1 MDSDALKRKDDFRRI
16 LGDFRAG
23 KIDILVGTQM
33 IAKGLHFPKVTLVGI
48 IYADL
53 ALHQPD
59 FRAGERTF
67 QLLTQVAGRAGR
79 GDVEGEVYVQAFTPF
94 HPAIQFARRH
104 DFVGFFEQEL
114 EFREQL
120 RYPPFSRIA
129 LLTLRGRN
137 EEKVKFFA
145 EHLKREVDKIIADIK
160 DAIVAGRA
168 PAPLLRADTY
178 YRYQIMLR
186 APRMSV
192 LSQRLAQ
199 LAQSLTLDDD
209 VMLSID
215 IDPVEMT

>member
-1 MDSDALKRKDDFRRI
+1 
-16 LGDFRAG
+16 
-23 KIDILVGTQM
+23 M

-79 GDVEGEVYVQAFTPF
+79 GDIEGEVYVQAFAPF

-114 EFREQL
+114 ESRRDVLL

-129 LLTLRGRN
+129 MLTLRGRN

-145 EHLKREVDKIIADIK
+145 EHLRRELEKALADMKDIK
-160 DAIVAGRA
+160 VPNAG

-186 APRMSV
+186 APRMTQ

-199 LAQSLTLDDD
+199 LTQSLTLDDD
-209 VMLSID
+209 VMLSVD

>member
-1 MDSDALKRKDDFRRI
+1 M
-16 LGDFRAG
+16 
-23 KIDILVGTQM
+23 
-33 IAKGLHFPKVTLVGI
+33 
-48 IYADL
+48 
-53 ALHQPD
+53 
-59 FRAGERTF
+59 
-67 QLLTQVAGRAGR
+67 
-79 GDVEGEVYVQAFTPF
+79 
-94 HPAIQFARRH
+94 
-104 DFVGFFEQEL
+104 
-114 EFREQL
+114 
-120 RYPPFSRIA
+120 
-129 LLTLRGRN
+129 TLRGRN

-160 DAIVAGRA
+160 DAIVAGPA

-199 LAQSLTLDDD
+199 LAQSLTLDDG